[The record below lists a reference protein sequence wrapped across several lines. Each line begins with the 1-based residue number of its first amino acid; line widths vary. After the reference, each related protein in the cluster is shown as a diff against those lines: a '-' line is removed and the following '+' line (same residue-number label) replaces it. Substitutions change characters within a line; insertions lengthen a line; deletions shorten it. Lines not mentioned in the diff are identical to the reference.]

1 MRVVGRILLTYVV
14 LLLLFTGAVVATCA
28 IPRSAIEGNLR
39 QSVSEVVED
48 GQMFTWQV
56 GFFKPYIIG
65 VFTECLMLDI
75 AYQVD
80 SDHPLQSAMESR
92 FVIADSSPVEGMKV
106 LLNDPDSPR
115 LQPFI
120 YSRYWHGN
128 QCLLRPL
135 LCVTTMRGIRLFN
148 ILLLTLLLLAT
159 TVVMIKRLGTGD
171 AFIITLALA
180 AVMVPTVPLCL
191 NYVPTFAIALI
202 ASLLIL
208 QWNKPTASRENATVL
223 FFIIGAVTAFM
234 DLLTTPMVA
243 MAVPLTVYLLYRKPH
258 DVWLCLIT
266 LALAWLAG
274 YALLWG
280 TKWLLAW
287 MVTDFDVFGDAL
299 GAVTQRTVG
308 HDEQDFMMWCLKRNG
323 ALLVAATALTA
334 AVVLLF
340 GQSRERLRRHS
351 WMLAIAISSFVWTF
365 VLLEH
370 TWHHLH
376 FTWRTYVVLAIGLL
390 LYLRHTIDL
399 RHPLALFR
407 CQCRDA
413 KTCVSKSEND
423 VKN

>member
-1 MRVVGRILLTYVV
+1 MRVAGRILLTYVV
-14 LLLLFTGAVVATCA
+14 LTLLFTGAVVATYA

-75 AYQVD
+75 AYLAD

-92 FVIADSSPVEGMKV
+92 FVIADSSPVAGMKT
-106 LLNDPDSPR
+106 LLSDPDSPR
-115 LQPFI
+115 LQSFI
-120 YSRYWHGN
+120 YSRYWHGG

-148 ILLLTLLLLAT
+148 VLLLTMLLLAT
-159 TVVMIKRLGTGD
+159 MIVMIKRLGTGD
-171 AFIITLALA
+171 ALIITLPLA

-208 QWNKPTASRENATVL
+208 LWNKATSSRSNAAVL

-243 MAVPLTVYLLYRKPH
+243 MAVPLTVYMLYRRPRNIWH
-258 DVWLCLIT
+258 SLIT
-266 LALAWLAG
+266 LAVAWLAG

-308 HDEQDFMMWCLKRNG
+308 HDEQDFMLWCLKRNG
-323 ALLVAATALTA
+323 ALLAVATVLTA
-334 AVVLLF
+334 AVTLLF
-340 GQSRERLRRHS
+340 GQSRDGLRRNS
-351 WMLAIAISSFVWTF
+351 WMLAIAATSFVWTF

-376 FTWRTYVVLAIGLL
+376 FTWRTFVVLVIGLL
-390 LYLRHTIDL
+390 LYLYHTIDL

-407 CQCRDA
+407 CHQQSYSIDDK
-413 KTCVSKSEND
+413 KTIKL
-423 VKN
+423 